1 MNSRFE
7 DIRPYN
13 DSEVPLAIKR
23 LVNNEYFPII
33 IKTLF
38 PEKKIE
44 SYKKEILQIQTIKQ
58 FQADFMYPIINKI
71 VDYSIKELTYSGIK
85 ELYLDNRRNM
95 FISNHRDITL
105 DSALLNIKL
114 HQNQLDTCEIT
125 FGSNLMKG
133 EIVIDIGKM
142 NKMFRIIRGGNI
154 RDFYKNSMDVSS
166 YMRYAIQ
173 EKKQSVWIAQRN
185 GRTKNGD
192 DKTEMA
198 VLKMFSLSSQKPFVD
213 NLLELNITPISISY
227 QYEPC
232 DFLKTAELYV
242 SSYQKYEKAPN
253 EDLNSILTGIQQYK
267 GKVHFAVTEPITKA
281 ELEYCDSFEKN
292 EKFLQLAKIIDKRIY
307 KNYQLFNTNY
317 IAHDLLNKS
326 YRYEAFYNPKEKAE
340 FQDYMHQGLKEIEGE
355 YLELENIFL
364 KIYANPVD
372 NIHK

>member
-166 YMRYAIQ
+166 
-173 EKKQSVWIAQRN
+173 
-185 GRTKNGD
+185 
-192 DKTEMA
+192 
-198 VLKMFSLSSQKPFVD
+198 
-213 NLLELNITPISISY
+213 
-227 QYEPC
+227 
-232 DFLKTAELYV
+232 
-242 SSYQKYEKAPN
+242 
-253 EDLNSILTGIQQYK
+253 
-267 GKVHFAVTEPITKA
+267 
-281 ELEYCDSFEKN
+281 
-292 EKFLQLAKIIDKRIY
+292 
-307 KNYQLFNTNY
+307 
-317 IAHDLLNKS
+317 
-326 YRYEAFYNPKEKAE
+326 
-340 FQDYMHQGLKEIEGE
+340 
-355 YLELENIFL
+355 
-364 KIYANPVD
+364 
-372 NIHK
+372 